1 VKRFWRRSG
10 QYEEQFKNEVLVAAK
25 LQHKN
30 LARLIGFSME
40 GEDKMLIYEFVSNR
54 SLDNFLCGLSI

>member
-1 VKRFWRRSG
+1 
-10 QYEEQFKNEVLVAAK
+10 
-25 LQHKN
+25 
-30 LARLIGFSME
+30 LIGFCME